1 MPDIRE
7 AAAARQAAMR
17 STGDRPRRRS
27 ADPRERDQHVRFHA
41 DLSVREAADG
51 AGQVDFEGYASVFE
65 HGYRMFDMFGEYT
78 EVIAPG
84 AFAACL
90 AQGPDV
96 PLVLGHDPMRR
107 IASTSNGT
115 LQLSEDTTGLLT
127 RAQLDPT
134 DQDVQY
140 ILPKMRSTGDRPPL
154 ISEMSFRFGDMR
166 GDWSPDFETFRV
178 TSIDI
183 DRGDV
188 SIVAFG
194 ANPATSAAVRA
205 QDLTELLRDASAD
218 ELRQA
223 ERRIRLRLR
232 DLGEQPAMT
241 REELARLA
249 G

>member
-1 MPDIRE
+1 MMPDIRE

-17 STGDRPRRRS
+17 TQADRPRRRS
-27 ADPRERDQHVRFHA
+27 ADPRVRDQHVRFHA
-41 DLSVREAADG
+41 DLQLREASSDG
-51 AGQVDFEGYASVFE
+51 GDARLDFEGYASVFE

-84 AFAACL
+84 SFASCL
-90 AQGPDV
+90 AADPDV

-107 IASTSNGT
+107 IASTTTGT

-127 RAQLDPT
+127 RAQLDPA
-134 DQDVQY
+134 DADVQY
-140 ILPKMRSTGDRPPL
+140 AAPKLRSGL
-154 ISEMSFRFGDMR
+154 YSEMSFRFGDMQ
-166 GDWSPDFETFRV
+166 GDWSPDFGTFRV

-183 DRGDV
+183 NRGDV
-188 SIVAFG
+188 SIVGYG

-205 QDLTELLRDASAD
+205 QDLTELLRDATGE

-223 ERRIRLRLR
+223 ERRIRMRLR

-241 REELARLA
+241 REELARL
-249 G
+249 

>member
-7 AAAARQAAMR
+7 AAAARAAAMHAAA
-17 STGDRPRRRS
+17 DRPRRRS
-27 ADPRERDQHVRFHA
+27 ADPRERDQHVRFRA
-41 DLSVREAADG
+41 DLSVREASDG
-51 AGQVDFEGYASVFE
+51 AGPVEFEGYASVFE
-65 HGYRMFDMFGEYT
+65 HGYQMYDMFGEYT
-78 EVIAPG
+78 EVIAGG

-96 PLVLGHDPMRR
+96 PLVLQHDPLRR

-115 LQLSEDTTGLLT
+115 LQLSEDTTGLLS
-127 RAQLDPT
+127 RAQLDPA

-140 ILPKMRSTGDRPPL
+140 ILPKMRSVDGRAPL
-154 ISEMSFRFGDMR
+154 ISEMSFRFGDMQ
-166 GDWSPDFETFRV
+166 GVWSPDFMTYRV

-194 ANPATSAAVRA
+194 ANPATTAAVRA
-205 QDLTELLRDASAD
+205 QDLTELLRDATGE

-223 ERRIRLRLR
+223 ERRIRMRLR

-241 REELARLA
+241 REELSRL
-249 G
+249 